1 MVVVLAN
8 AAVILSCGV
17 VFAISLVIFLCVID
31 WIDRCVNVQF
41 LAYFYINFFTLG
53 GFRGKGWR
61 NVDVVANAVVVNQ
74 HKWS

>member
-8 AAVILSCGV
+8 AVVILSYGV
-17 VFAISLVIFLCVID
+17 VFAISLVIFLCGID

-41 LAYFYINFFTLG
+41 LTSFIYIFRLD

-61 NVDVVANAVVVNQ
+61 NVDVAVNAVVNQ